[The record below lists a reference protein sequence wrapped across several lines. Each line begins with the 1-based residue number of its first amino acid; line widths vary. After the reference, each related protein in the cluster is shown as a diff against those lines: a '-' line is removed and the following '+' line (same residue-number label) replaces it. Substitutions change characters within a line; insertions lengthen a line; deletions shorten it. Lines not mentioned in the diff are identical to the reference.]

1 MRRRVDPEGARLPV
15 KLAGMA
21 LAALAACGSDEPC
34 DPPPQIASTPP
45 TTATVGVQY
54 TYVVDASYR
63 CSFVVVCK
71 EIEGVRLP
79 PGAVID
85 SFSDSV
91 RWTPQ
96 PADANADV
104 PFQIATPVD
113 TCGDRAQQSWTV
125 HVNP

>member
-1 MRRRVDPEGARLPV
+1 MSHRNAL
-15 KLAGMA
+15 LAGMA
-21 LAALAACGSDEPC
+21 LTALAACGSSDEPC

-54 TYVVDASYR
+54 AYVVDASYR

-71 EIEGVRLP
+71 EVEGLRLP
-79 PGAVID
+79 PGATID
-85 SFSDSV
+85 SFTDQV
-91 RWTPQ
+91 LWTPM
-96 PADANADV
+96 PEHANTDV

-125 HVNP
+125 HVVNP

>member
-1 MRRRVDPEGARLPV
+1 MSHRNAL
-15 KLAGMA
+15 LAGLA
-21 LAALAACGSDEPC
+21 LTTLAACGSSDEPC

-45 TTATVGVQY
+45 TTATVGVRY
-54 TYVVDASYR
+54 VYVVDASYR
-63 CSFVVVCK
+63 CSFSQVCR

-79 PGAVID
+79 AEATID

-91 RWTPQ
+91 LWTPLT
-96 PADANADV
+96 ADANTDV